1 MDLLLWVALGL
12 SLGWAGAWLIL
23 GRQVQKQSA
32 LEKKLDNLEST
43 D

>member
-1 MDLLLWVALGL
+1 MNVLLWVAIGLGV
-12 SLGWAGAWLIL
+12 GWAALWTLLAWQAR
-23 GRQVQKQSA
+23 RQST